1 MRFVLIQLVKNTT
14 LIILKEY
21 WALQRGK
28 ERMKET
34 ERERISIF
42 HLDN

>member
-1 MRFVLIQLVKNTT
+1 MRFALIQLVKNTT
-14 LIILKEY
+14 LIILKRILGN
-21 WALQRGK
+21 AKRK
-28 ERMKET
+28 RKKET